1 MSKCLQGP
9 QPSQVSRNEETRWR
23 RRFRFRGAVLSGVLL
38 FAGCGGSHPASSQA
52 VGYCP
57 TMEPH
62 AREIASERGM
72 DLIRYESAAIV
83 LEALRRGQIDVGVIG
98 RLAFRS
104 EHAGEGKRLA
114 QGYTLVGPTT
124 TMVPYEVVVSLGITT
139 ALPEAAVT
147 AHFPEF
153 QQVAYVGSTEEA
165 LTKGTPVLI
174 DWDEWRDGYHLV
186 IPVYPDGRKVAKF
199 RTPVVYERTRGN

>member
-1 MSKCLQGP
+1 MVGGLMAT
-9 QPSQVSRNEETRWR
+9 VS
-23 RRFRFRGAVLSGVLL
+23 
-38 FAGCGGSHPASSQA
+38 
-52 VGYCP
+52 
-57 TMEPH
+57 
-62 AREIASERGM
+62 SERIPVLRGRM
-72 DLIRYESAAIV
+72 DSPKAV
-83 LEALRRGQIDVGVIG
+83 
-98 RLAFRS
+98 
-104 EHAGEGKRLA
+104 
-114 QGYTLVGPTT
+114 
-124 TMVPYEVVVSLGITT
+124 ITT
-139 ALPEAAVT
+139 ALLEAAVT